1 MWQQVTSHQSKQIR
15 RISNIDVSD
24 MNDLVSIVI
33 PVYNAEKCIGD
44 TIASIRSQS
53 YTNWEIILVDDG
65 STDRSLDIIKA
76 LECENIKVLST
87 GGGSAAIARNKGI
100 EAAEGRYIAFLD
112 ADDLW
117 DPHKL
122 EKQLVF
128 MDKNDAAFSF
138 TGYEFADEYGVS
150 VKKIVQVPK
159 VITYK
164 QALKNTTIFTSTV
177 MFDMSKLTKDEIYM
191 PNVKSEDTATWWKV
205 LKSGVKGYGLN
216 EGLTL
221 YRRSAGTLSS
231 NKIEALRR
239 IWNLYR
245 NVEGLSVP
253 YSAWCFV
260 WWAIRA
266 VIRRI

>member
-1 MWQQVTSHQSKQIR
+1 
-15 RISNIDVSD
+15 
-24 MNDLVSIVI
+24 MNELVSIVI
-33 PVYNAEKCIGD
+33 PVYNAENCISD
-44 TIASIRSQS
+44 TIASIRSQD
-53 YTNWEIILVDDG
+53 YTDWEIFLIDDG
-65 STDRSLDIIKA
+65 STDRSLEIIKSI
-76 LECENIKVLST
+76 ECENIHVLSS
-87 GGGSAAIARNKGI
+87 GGGSAALARNKGI
-100 EAAEGRYIAFLD
+100 EAANGRYIAFLD

-117 DPHKL
+117 DPNKL
-122 EKQLVF
+122 SKQLAF
-128 MDKNDAAFSF
+128 MEKHNAAFSF

-159 VITYK
+159 TISYK

-177 MFDMSKLTKDEIYM
+177 IFDLSRLKKEDIYM
-191 PNVKSEDTATWWKV
+191 PDVKSEDTATWWKV
-205 LKSGVKGYGLN
+205 LKSGVTGYGLN

-221 YRRSAGTLSS
+221 YRRSSGTLSS

-253 YSAWCFV
+253 YSALCFV
-260 WWAIRA
+260 LWAIRA

>member
-1 MWQQVTSHQSKQIR
+1 
-15 RISNIDVSD
+15 

-44 TIASIRSQS
+44 TIASIKSQT
-53 YTNWEIILVDDG
+53 YTNWEVLMVDDG
-65 STDRSLDIIKA
+65 STDKSLEIMKSIESD
-76 LECENIKVLST
+76 NIKVLEN
-87 GGGSAAIARNKGI
+87 GGGSAALARNKGI
-100 EAAEGRYIAFLD
+100 EAANGRYIAFLD

-117 DPHKL
+117 DPYKL
-122 EKQLVF
+122 ERQLAF
-128 MDKNDAAFSF
+128 MTENDAAFSF
-138 TGYEFADEYGVS
+138 TGYEFADEFGVS
-150 VKKIVQVPK
+150 VKKVVQVPK
-159 VITYK
+159 TIRYN

-177 MFDMSKLTKDEIYM
+177 IFDMTKLKKDDIYM

-205 LKSGVKGYGLN
+205 LKSGTIGYGLN

-231 NKIEALRR
+231 NKIEAIRR

-245 NVEGLSVP
+245 NVEGLSLF
-253 YSAWCFV
+253 YSAYCFCF
-260 WWAIRA
+260 WALRA

>member
-1 MWQQVTSHQSKQIR
+1 MS
-15 RISNIDVSD
+15 
-24 MNDLVSIVI
+24 DLVSVVI
-33 PVYNAEKCIGD
+33 PVYNAEKCISD

-53 YTNWEIILVDDG
+53 YKDWEVIMVDDG
-65 STDRSLDIIKA
+65 STDKSLEIMRA
-76 LECENIKVLST
+76 LECENIKVLSN
-87 GGGSAAIARNKGI
+87 GGGSAALARNKGV
-100 EAAEGRYIAFLD
+100 EAATGRYIAFLD

-117 DPHKL
+117 APKKL
-122 EKQLVF
+122 EKQIEF
-128 MDKNDAAFSF
+128 MSKYDAAFSF
-138 TGYEFADEYGVS
+138 TGYEFADEFGVS
-150 VKKIVQVPK
+150 VKKVVQVPLTIK
-159 VITYK
+159 YR

-177 MFDMSKLTKDEIYM
+177 MFDMSKITKEEIFM

-205 LKSGVKGYGLN
+205 LKSGVTGYGLN

-253 YSAWCFV
+253 YSAFCFCF
-260 WWAIRA
+260 WAVRA